1 MIFLKWAFLNL
12 KRNKRLTLATGFAL
26 VFGFTGLLLLSGY
39 IKVVDRFVSTQTIY
53 LNMVGH
59 IGILKTGF
67 IENAYRDPE
76 KYLLTSEEQKEI
88 EKVLEIPFFK
98 EKIEKVSKKLT
109 AFALLSAADKNL
121 PIYIE
126 AYPEGMTAYIANHPQ
141 LEKWLPTLLS
151 RIKTSD
157 GVSLTK
163 ELYLMLGQE
172 MNSQA
177 IDVQIMTKTLD
188 GYLNGVSDK
197 LTGVHTTGFA
207 FAEDVSAKMSLPKLQ
222 ELLATD
228 KIGTFSIFLKDESR
242 VNEVV
247 EHLKLN
253 LKGKGLDVYSYNSDE
268 IGAYYTGTMSF
279 IKSIGFFFY
288 SLIALVSIFSI
299 VNTLTMGINERTK
312 EIGTLRSMGFNN
324 NQISNLFSL
333 EVIALTTIAII
344 ISSVLYYVLS
354 SFINSLKIP
363 FEPAGSSGYV
373 YFTIYISTSI
383 MLAHACIIL
392 FISYLTSFIACKRKL
407 NLNVAELLNEQGVY
421 K

>member
-1 MIFLKWAFLNL
+1 M
-12 KRNKRLTLATGFAL
+12 ATGFAL

-59 IGILKTGF
+59 IGILKSGSV
-67 IENAYRDPE
+67 EDAYRNPE
-76 KYLLTSEEQKEI
+76 KYLLSSEEQKEI
-88 EKVLEIPFFK
+88 EQVLEIPFLK
-98 EKIEKVSKKLT
+98 ENIEKVSKKLT
-109 AFALLSAADKNL
+109 AFALLSAAEKNL

-126 AYPEGMTAYIANHPQ
+126 AYSEGMTAYIENHPQ
-141 LEKWLPTLLS
+141 LVKWLPTLLS
-151 RIKTSD
+151 KIKSSD

-163 ELYLMLGQE
+163 ELYSMLGHDVNAQP
-172 MNSQA
+172 
-177 IDVQIMTKTLD
+177 IDVQVMTKTLD

-197 LTGVHTTGFA
+197 LTGVHTTGLA

-228 KIGTFSIFLKDESR
+228 KIGTFSIFLKDETKIE
-242 VNEVV
+242 EVIKQ
-247 EHLKLN
+247 LKLS
-253 LKGKGLDVYSYNSDE
+253 LKGKGFEIYSYNSDE

-279 IKSIGFFFY
+279 INSIGFFFY

-324 NQISNLFSL
+324 YQISNLFSL
-333 EVIALTTIAII
+333 EVIMLTFFAII
-344 ISSVLYYVLS
+344 ISSILYYVLS

-373 YFTIYISTSI
+373 YFTIYISNSI

-392 FISYLTSFIACKRKL
+392 FISYLTSFIACKKKL
-407 NLNVAELLNEQGVY
+407 NFNIAELLNEQGVY